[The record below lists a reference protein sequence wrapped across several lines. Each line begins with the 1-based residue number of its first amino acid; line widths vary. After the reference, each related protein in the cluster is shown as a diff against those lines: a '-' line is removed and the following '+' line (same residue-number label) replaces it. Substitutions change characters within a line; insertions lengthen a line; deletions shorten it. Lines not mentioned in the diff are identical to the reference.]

1 VYCGFGLVPAS
12 NFAIVAYSIVAI
24 EVVEAEVEVDA
35 ITTAT
40 ATTTAIIIVR
50 VVVAVVVALRCC
62 LIQIYQCYSF
72 GIFQEAGAF

>member
-1 VYCGFGLVPAS
+1 MYCGFGLVPAS

-40 ATTTAIIIVR
+40 TTAIIVVR

>member
-40 ATTTAIIIVR
+40 TTAIIVVR